1 MDGLGIAAVIGE
13 MRDVVQGSVVR
24 SIYQPSPAR
33 FVWQLF
39 SRGTLRLFIAPA
51 EATIHM
57 TEHEFAYPKQPS
69 PFTMLLR
76 KHLRGG
82 RIVEISQEGWER
94 VVRIAVEKRSLEGLQ
109 RVQVIVELV
118 GVRGNLILVRD
129 DLVIASLRANP
140 RAIPGKEY
148 LPLPRQ
154 EKIDPSEVT
163 EELIKQML
171 DEDDSPRALMRSI
184 DGMGKET
191 ARIIYE
197 RAERDESLS
206 LAAGVKRELEMV
218 LDHVTHPIGAY
229 DKGTRVATFFPID
242 DGQVYPSYAE
252 ALDRSLEEREET
264 GEVDDGTR
272 DIRAAVGRG
281 IAKREK
287 TIARLQE
294 WLEKAKTAELLQHR
308 ADLLMIYQRQLP
320 KKLHEVTLKDPS
332 TDEDVIIP
340 LDPRKS
346 GLENAQSLYERA
358 KKLRRGRPLVER
370 KLQRLQREVK
380 TLQEGLTQVE
390 NGEGMSDS
398 AATLLPPLPVRRH
411 ATAATSPRV
420 HSIAGYTI
428 QVGKNARQNDAIL
441 RAARPEDIWL
451 HARGVP
457 GSHVVIRRHGSA
469 DVPRDVIV
477 AAAQLAAR
485 HSKARRETRVAVSIT
500 EVRYVHKPKG
510 APPGLV
516 ILAQEDTLVVDPSL
530 SEER

>member
-51 EATIHM
+51 EATIHL
-57 TEHEFAYPKQPS
+57 TKHEFAYPKQPS
-69 PFTMLLR
+69 PFTMLMR

-94 VVRIAVEKRSLEGLQ
+94 VVRITVEKRSLEGLR

-118 GVRGNLILVRD
+118 GVRGNLVLVRD
-129 DLVIASLRANP
+129 DRVIASLRPNP
-140 RAIPGKEY
+140 RAVSGREY
-148 LPLPRQ
+148 VPLPRQ
-154 EKIDPSEVT
+154 EKIDPREVSV
-163 EELIKQML
+163 ESIEKILE
-171 DEDDSPRALMRSI
+171 DDDSPRALMRSI
-184 DGMGKET
+184 DGIGKET

-197 RAERDESLS
+197 RAKTDEPFSA
-206 LAAGVKRELEMV
+206 AAGAKMELERI
-218 LDHVTHPIGAY
+218 LDRVTDPIGAY
-229 DKGTRVATFFPID
+229 NEGVRVATFFPID
-242 DGQVYPSYAE
+242 GAQVYPSYAE
-252 ALDRSLEEREET
+252 ALDRCLEEREET

-294 WLEKAKTAELLQHR
+294 WLENAKKAELLQHR
-308 ADLLMIYQRQLP
+308 ADLLMIYQHELP
-320 KKLHEVTLKDPS
+320 KKLHEVTVNDPAS
-332 TDEDVIIP
+332 GEDVTIP

-380 TLQEGLTQVE
+380 ALQEGLTQVE
-390 NGEGMSDS
+390 NGEGMSDR
-398 AATLLPPLPVRRH
+398 AAALLPSLPARRK
-411 ATAATSPRV
+411 APAATSPRV
-420 HSIAGYTI
+420 HSIDGYTV

-441 RAARPEDIWL
+441 RTARPDDLWL

-457 GSHVVIRRHGSA
+457 GSHVVIRRHGA
-469 DVPRDVIV
+469 TEVPQEVIV
-477 AAAQLAAR
+477 AAARLAAR
-485 HSKARRETRVAVSIT
+485 HSKARHEPRVEVSVT
-500 EVRYVHKPKG
+500 EVKHVRKPKG

-516 ILAQEDTLVVDPSL
+516 ILAQEDTLTVDPSVL
-530 SEER
+530 EER